1 MQNPE
6 QECDW
11 WARGP
16 TRRAGVGWSEVDIWG
31 SLEAIVNTLIS
42 AVGKI
47 EEILDG
53 FVDRKNIISLCLRL

>member
-1 MQNPE
+1 M
-6 QECDW
+6 
-11 WARGP
+11 
-16 TRRAGVGWSEVDIWG
+16 GWSEVDIWG